1 MSTQPSCI
9 VYCRSWC
16 GDCNRALRW
25 LDDSGYE
32 YELADIDE
40 DPVARARC
48 VELAGKV
55 ITPTFEIGDLHIV
68 GFDPRALAAALGEP
82 GAKAT

>member
-16 GDCNRALRW
+16 GDCQRALRW
-25 LDDSGYE
+25 LDDMGYD
-32 YELADIDE
+32 YDLRDIDADQKSRE
-40 DPVARARC
+40 RC

-55 ITPTFEIGDLHIV
+55 ITPTFEIGETCVVD
-68 GFDPRALAAALGEP
+68 FDPHALTAALGKP
-82 GAKAT
+82 AGKS

>member
-1 MSTQPSCI
+1 
-9 VYCRSWC
+9 
-16 GDCNRALRW
+16 
-25 LDDSGYE
+25 
-32 YELADIDE
+32 
-40 DPVARARC
+40 
-48 VELAGKV
+48 V